1 MSSLT
6 SLALSPFALL
16 FRVSYG
22 RPWLAIAISAVAGVV
37 AHFLD
42 HDGWT
47 VLFVSFM
54 AYLMMWLDETH
65 NPRPVQQGSV
75 ED

>member
-16 FRVSYG
+16 FRISYAQ
-22 RPWLAIAISAVAGVV
+22 PWVAIGISAVAGVV
-37 AHFLD
+37 AHMLD

-54 AYLMMWLDETH
+54 SYLMMWLDETKH
-65 NPRPVQQGSV
+65 PRAMEQGPV
-75 ED
+75 EE